1 MNRVLKRP
9 MFRRGGSTD
18 EGITSGLR
26 TGYNRGRVV
35 NPGGYKGDDPL
46 VEHLDVQV
54 PRMLE
59 LMDKYAPQR
68 KPSINDFLISTG
80 LDLMSRPKAGGIFQ
94 QVAASAKE
102 PYAKLQQQQE
112 ARDLMKEQTTRAV
125 VGDLVDYWKD
135 VHSEG
140 EGGRKE
146 FEWESK
152 YQELGERRA
161 ERRDLISQMEQ
172 IRDETASPAEMAE
185 PGYAQK
191 RQEKMDEIQTKIG
204 IVDNKIR
211 TLDEGVVD
219 AYRKMLVAEGSVSAL
234 WEYDQLQK
242 KKHQMKPEEYE
253 SEMARILGVE
263 SKAEGGRI
271 GYQNAGPVGEGQNV
285 MQGEG
290 SAVQEESPVQQL
302 SFEEL
307 RARLP
312 KSITDDIV
320 RLIADSEQA
329 LVDFSSIRTQ
339 QDIDSFN
346 QKYGVDLVMPPEV

>member
-1 MNRVLKRP
+1 

-35 NPGGYKGDDPL
+35 NPGGYEGERFSEIPADLKTIRG
-46 VEHLDVQV
+46 VLD
-54 PRMLE
+54 E
-59 LMDKYAPQR
+59 YAPIK
-68 KPSINDFLISTG
+68 KPSLNDFLISTG

-112 ARDLMKEQTTRAV
+112 ARDLMKEQTTRAI
-125 VGDLVDYWKD
+125 VGDLIDYHKD
-135 VHSEG
+135 IETEKAG
-140 EGGRKE
+140 ATTKPRKE
-146 FEWESK
+146 FEWESQFK
-152 YQELGERRA
+152 KSDELKEERRGVLDQLKELREMSPDEISDQ
-161 ERRDLISQMEQ
+161 ERKIKMGDLIKNAD
-172 IRDETASPAEMAE
+172 ILDDR
-185 PGYAQK
+185 
-191 RQEKMDEIQTKIG
+191 IH
-204 IVDNKIR
+204 
-211 TLDEGVVD
+211 TLDEGKEDEVL
-219 AYRKMLVAEGSVSAL
+219 RAL
-234 WEYDQLQK
+234 RAGGDEQRIYEYQELK
-242 KKHQMKPEEYE
+242 KKKNTMSPEVYDREMRKIVYE
-253 SEMARILGVE
+253 LN
-263 SKAEGGRI
+263 AEGGRV
-271 GYQNAGPVGEGQNV
+271 GYQDAGPVQGPVGEGQNV

-312 KSITDDIV
+312 KSITNDIV
-320 RLIADSEQA
+320 KLLADSEQA